1 MRKLMMTTAL
11 VATASLATSYAALAD
26 NHQTTATESGQMH
39 ATVPAFLASD
49 FTGMTLHAI
58 DPAAPMDAQAT
69 DRDDWENVGS
79 IGDIVMSQDGDVRGV
94 LIDVG
99 GFLGFGARTVMIDM
113 ADISFVPDLEAPEG
127 SDDFFVVATMS
138 RDALEALPE
147 WSDEMLQA
155 GFAPRS
161 METGGTPEATDQAA
175 ATGGS
180 ASAAATVSDDASAA
194 VDEGRVG
201 TPGGLAEVP
210 EGYTVVDA
218 STPTAEQI
226 LSADVYDAMG
236 DSIGNV
242 NDVTLHED
250 HGVQEVIVDIGGFLG
265 IGSHSVALPVDGA
278 DILWNAQ
285 DDSVRIHLP
294 MTREQLESL
303 PEYES

>member
-11 VATASLATSYAALAD
+11 VASASLGASLAAQAD
-26 NHQTTATESGQMH
+26 THQTMATESGQMH
-39 ATVPAFLASD
+39 AMVPAFLSSE
-49 FTGMTLHAI
+49 FTGMTLHAV
-58 DPAAPMDAQAT
+58 DPDIAVDAQASSS
-69 DRDDWENVGS
+69 DDWEDVGS
-79 IGDIVMSQDGDVRGV
+79 INDIVMTQDGAIRGV

-99 GFLGFGARTVMIDM
+99 GFLGFGARTVMVDM
-113 ADISFVPDLEAPEG
+113 ADITFVPDAEAPEG
-127 SDDFFVVATMS
+127 VEDFLILATLS

-147 WSDEMLQA
+147 WSDDMLRA
-155 GFAPRS
+155 GFAPRV
-161 METGGTPEATDQAA
+161 MDAGGTPEPMDQAA
-175 ATGGS
+175 AMGS
-180 ASAAATVSDDASAA
+180 SAPAAATVSDDASAA
-194 VDEGRVG
+194 VDEGRIG
-201 TPGGLAEVP
+201 TPGGRAEVP

-218 STPTAEQI
+218 SVPTAEQI
-226 LSADVYDAMG
+226 LSADVHDAMG
-236 DSIGNV
+236 DSIGTV
-242 NDVTLHED
+242 NDVILHEE